1 MFVVRLALGSQ
12 SRASAGK
19 PLFSWWQNIELQ
31 ARFMVIAS
39 VGLLTLA
46 IGALAVVDWYEF
58 TSFEQRLKAF
68 SENELR
74 SLNSLV
80 ESAME
85 RRLGDQQNVAIKVFN
100 GWFESRNKDYP
111 GKLWSVWGPKTTDYM
126 AKAAPE
132 RSPKV
137 PLDAIDEEALHT
149 GQPVGRFVGDTYRYS
164 LPIIQ
169 GNVLA
174 PRKEVCIACHTGMMG
189 EKDGEV
195 IAVFSSSLSTTE
207 GMAALHRSLALIAGG
222 IFAAVLVVMF
232 AIRTILGRVI
242 RRERSQ
248 TLALV
253 TSSNSLA
260 LTNAKLVEEAAR
272 RERIEEQFRQSQK
285 METLGQL
292 TGGIAHDFNNMLAII
307 IGSLNI
313 LKRRLSRGEDGVE
326 RFIDGALDG
335 AERAALLTHRLLAF
349 SRQQPL
355 APEVVDI
362 NKLVAGMSEMLRRT
376 LGEGLRL
383 QTVLAYNVWRVH
395 ADPSQL
401 ESAILNLAVN
411 ARDAMPDGGR
421 LTIEIANA
429 HLDDNYA
436 AKHLDVTAG
445 KYVMVAVSDTGVGMP
460 PDVIAK
466 AFDPFFTTKPVGK
479 GTGLGLSQVYGFVKQ
494 SGGHIDIYSEPGQ
507 GTTIK
512 LYLPQFLGAADSV
525 TGSRTGA
532 IIPTGTA
539 QQTILV
545 VEDDEEVR
553 RSTADML
560 RELGYTVIAVDSAA
574 AALRVLAK
582 RPDLTLL
589 FTDVVMPNMNGR
601 KLAEEARRR
610 KPDLKVLYT
619 SGHPRNA
626 ILHDGVLI
634 AGVQFISKPF
644 TLEQLALKMRDAL
657 TA

>member
-1 MFVVRLALGSQ
+1 MSVGHAWASKALFCWRG
-12 SRASAGK
+12 
-19 PLFSWWQNIELQ
+19 NIGLQ

-58 TSFEQRLKAF
+58 SSFEEKLKAF

-85 RRLGDQQNVAIKVFN
+85 RRLEDQQNVAIKVFN
-100 GWFESRNKDYP
+100 GWFESRNKEYA
-111 GKLWSVWGPKTTDYM
+111 GKLWSVWGPKTKAYM
-126 AKAAPE
+126 AGTAPE
-132 RSPKV
+132 RAPKM
-137 PLDAIDEEALHT
+137 PLDAIDEEALRT
-149 GQPVGRFVGDTYRYS
+149 GRPVGRFVGDTYRYS
-164 LPIIQ
+164 MPIIQ
-169 GNVLA
+169 GGTVVA
-174 PRKEVCIACHTGMMG
+174 RKEVCAACHTALMS
-189 EKDGEV
+189 ENDGEV

-207 GMAALHRSLALIAGG
+207 GMAALHRSLKLIAGG
-222 IFAAVLVVMF
+222 AFAAVLVVMF
-232 AIRTILGRVI
+232 AIQTILGRVI
-242 RRERSQ
+242 TRERSQ
-248 TLALV
+248 TLELV
-253 TSSNSLA
+253 TSRNSLA
-260 LTNAKLVEEAAR
+260 LTNAKLIEEAAR
-272 RERIEEQFRQSQK
+272 RERIEEQLRQSQK
-285 METLGQL
+285 METVGQL

-313 LKRRLSRGEDGVE
+313 LKRRLSRGEGGVE
-326 RFIDGALDG
+326 RFIDGALEG

-355 APEVVDI
+355 SPEVVDI
-362 NKLVAGMSEMLRRT
+362 NKFVAGMSEMLRRI
-376 LGEGLRL
+376 LGENLHL
-383 QTVLAYNVWRVH
+383 ETVLAGGLWRTH

-401 ESAILNLAVN
+401 EGAILNLAVN

-421 LTIEIANA
+421 LTIETTNA

-436 AKHLDVTAG
+436 AMHADVTAG
-445 KYVMVAVSDTGVGMP
+445 QYVMVAVSDTGVGMP

-494 SGGHIDIYSEPGQ
+494 SGGHINIYSEPGQ

-512 LYLPQFLGAADSV
+512 LYFPRFFGAADSV
-525 TGSRTGA
+525 A
-532 IIPTGTA
+532 KPHACDVIPTGTV
-539 QQTILV
+539 QQIILV
-545 VEDDEEVR
+545 VEDEEEVR
-553 RSTADML
+553 QSTADML

-574 AALRVLAK
+574 AALRVL
-582 RPDLTLL
+582 DEHSDSTLL
-589 FTDVVMPNMNGR
+589 FTDVVMPDINGR
-601 KLAEEARRR
+601 KLAEEAQRR

-619 SGHPRNA
+619 SGYTRNA
-626 ILHDGVLI
+626 IVHNGVLDTS
-634 AGVQFISKPF
+634 VQLISKPF
-644 TLEQLALKMRDAL
+644 TLKQLALKIREVL

>member
-1 MFVVRLALGSQ
+1 MVHLAPGSQ
-12 SRASAGK
+12 SRTRAGK
-19 PLFSWWQNIELQ
+19 TLFSWWQNTGLQ

-46 IGALAVVDWYEF
+46 IGALAVVDRYEF
-58 TSFEQRLKAF
+58 SSFEEKLKAF

-85 RRLGDQQNVAIKVFN
+85 RRLEDQQNVAIKVFN
-100 GWFESRNKDYP
+100 GWFESRNKEYA
-111 GKLWSVWGPKTTDYM
+111 GKLWSVWGSKTKAYM
-126 AKAAPE
+126 AATAPE
-132 RSPKV
+132 RAPKM
-137 PLDAIDEEALHT
+137 PLDAIDEEALRT
-149 GQPVGRFVGDTYRYS
+149 GQPVGSFVGDTYRYS
-164 LPIIQ
+164 MPIIQ
-169 GNVLA
+169 GSTVA
-174 PRKEVCIACHTGMMG
+174 ARKEVCAACHTALMS
-189 EKDGEV
+189 ENDGEV
-195 IAVFSSSLSTTE
+195 IAVLSSSLTTTG
-207 GMAALHRSLALIAGG
+207 GMAALHRSLMLIAGG
-222 IFAAVLVVMF
+222 AFAAIMVLMF
-232 AIRTILGRVI
+232 AIQTILGRVI
-242 RRERSQ
+242 TRERSQ

-253 TSSNSLA
+253 ASRNSLA
-260 LTNAKLVEEAAR
+260 ATNAKLVEEAAR

-285 METLGQL
+285 IESLGQL

-313 LKRRLSRGEDGVE
+313 LKRRLSRGEGGVE
-326 RFIDGALDG
+326 RFIDGALEG

-349 SRQQPL
+349 SRQQSL

-362 NKLVAGMSEMLRRT
+362 NKLVTGMSEMLRRT
-376 LGEGLRL
+376 LGENLHL
-383 QTVLAYNVWRVH
+383 ETVLAGGLWRTH
-395 ADPSQL
+395 ADTSQL
-401 ESAILNLAVN
+401 ENAILNLAVN

-421 LTIEIANA
+421 LTIETANA

-436 AKHLDVTAG
+436 AMHADVTAG
-445 KYVMVAVSDTGVGMP
+445 QYVMVAVSDTGVGMP
-460 PDVIAK
+460 QDIVAK
-466 AFDPFFTTKPVGK
+466 AIDPFFTTKPIGK
-479 GTGLGLSQVYGFVKQ
+479 GTRLGLSQVYGFVKQ

-512 LYLPQFLGAADSV
+512 LYLPRFLGVADSV
-525 TGSRTGA
+525 TESQTGNM
-532 IIPTGTA
+532 IPRGA
-539 QQTILV
+539 VQQIILV
-545 VEDDEEVR
+545 AEDEEEVR

-560 RELGYTVIAVDSAA
+560 RELGYTVMAADSAA
-574 AALRVLAK
+574 AALRVLDEH
-582 RPDLTLL
+582 PDLTLL
-589 FTDVVMPNMNGR
+589 FTDVVMPDMNGR

-626 ILHDGVLI
+626 ILHNGVLI

-644 TLEQLALKMRDAL
+644 TLEQLALKMRDVL

>member
-1 MFVVRLALGSQ
+1 
-12 SRASAGK
+12 
-19 PLFSWWQNIELQ
+19 
-31 ARFMVIAS
+31 MVIAS

-46 IGALAVVDWYEF
+46 IGALTVVDWYEF
-58 TSFEQRLKAF
+58 SGFEEKLKAF

-85 RRLGDQQNVAIKVFN
+85 RRLGDQQNIAIKVFN

-111 GKLWSVWGPKTTDYM
+111 GKLWSVWGPKTKAYM
-126 AKAAPE
+126 ARTAPE
-132 RSPKV
+132 RAPKM
-137 PLDAIDEEALHT
+137 PLDAIDEEVLRT

-164 LPIIQ
+164 MPIIQ
-169 GNVLA
+169 GGTVA
-174 PRKEVCIACHTGMMG
+174 ARKEVCAACHTALMS
-189 EKDGEV
+189 ESDGEV

-207 GMAALHRSLALIAGG
+207 GMAALYRSLALIAGG
-222 IFAAVLVVMF
+222 TFAAVLVVIF
-232 AIRTILGRVI
+232 AIRIVLGRVI
-242 RRERSQ
+242 TRERSQ

-253 TSSNSLA
+253 TSRNSMA
-260 LTNAKLVEEAAR
+260 LTNARLIEEAAR
-272 RERIEEQFRQSQK
+272 RERVEEQFRQSQK

-313 LKRRLSRGEDGVE
+313 LKRRLSRGEGGVE

-355 APEVVDI
+355 APEVLDI
-362 NKLVAGMSEMLRRT
+362 DKLVTGMSEMLRRT
-376 LGEGLRL
+376 LGESLHL
-383 QTVLAYNVWRVH
+383 ETVLAYGVWRIH

-401 ESAILNLAVN
+401 ENAILNLAVN

-421 LTIEIANA
+421 LTIETANA
-429 HLDDNYA
+429 YLDGNYA
-436 AKHLDVTAG
+436 AMHPDVTAG
-445 KYVMVAVSDTGVGMP
+445 RYVMVAVSDTGVGMP
-460 PDVIAK
+460 PDVTAK

-512 LYLPQFLGAADSV
+512 LYLPQFLGTADSV
-525 TGSRTGA
+525 TESQTGNT
-532 IIPTGTA
+532 IPRGTV

-545 VEDDEEVR
+545 VEDDEKLR
-553 RSTADML
+553 LSTVEML
-560 RELGYTVIAVDSAA
+560 HELGYTVLAA
-574 AALRVLAK
+574 DGAATALRLLDEHS
-582 RPDLTLL
+582 DLTLL
-589 FTDVVMPNMNGR
+589 FTDVVMPDMNGR

-610 KPDLKVLYT
+610 KPDLKVVYT
-619 SGHPRNA
+619 SGYPRNA
-626 ILHDGVLI
+626 ILHNGALI

>member
-1 MFVVRLALGSQ
+1 MVRLAPGSQ
-12 SRASAGK
+12 SRTRAGETLCSWWEYIGLQTRFMIIASA
-19 PLFSWWQNIELQ
+19 
-31 ARFMVIAS
+31 
-39 VGLLTLA
+39 GLLTLA

-58 TSFEQRLKAF
+58 SSFEEKLKAF

-85 RRLGDQQNVAIKVFN
+85 RRLGDHQNVAIKVFN
-100 GWFESRNKDYP
+100 GWFESRNKEYA
-111 GKLWSVWGPKTTDYM
+111 GKLWSVWGPKTKAYM
-126 AKAAPE
+126 AGTAPE
-132 RSPKV
+132 RAPKM
-137 PLDAIDEEALHT
+137 PLDAIDEEALRT

-164 LPIIQ
+164 MPIIQ
-169 GNVLA
+169 GGTVA
-174 PRKEVCIACHTGMMG
+174 ARKEVCAACHTALMS
-189 EKDGEV
+189 ENDGDV

-207 GMAALHRSLALIAGG
+207 GLAALHHSLALIAGG
-222 IFAAVLVVMF
+222 AFAAVLVVMF
-232 AIRTILGRVI
+232 AIRIILGRII

-253 TSSNSLA
+253 ASRNSLA
-260 LTNAKLVEEAAR
+260 LTNAKLHEEAAR

-313 LKRRLSRGEDGVE
+313 LKRRLSRGEGNVE

-362 NKLVAGMSEMLRRT
+362 NKFVAGMSEMLRRT

-383 QTVLAYNVWRVH
+383 ETVLAYDVWRVH

-479 GTGLGLSQVYGFVKQ
+479 GTVWASHKFMGSSNNRAATSISIPSPVKERR
-494 SGGHIDIYSEPGQ
+494 SSFI
-507 GTTIK
+507 
-512 LYLPQFLGAADSV
+512 FLGSLV
-525 TGSRTGA
+525 LPIQSPSRLQA
-532 IIPTGTA
+532 
-539 QQTILV
+539 
-545 VEDDEEVR
+545 
-553 RSTADML
+553 M
-560 RELGYTVIAVDSAA
+560 
-574 AALRVLAK
+574 
-582 RPDLTLL
+582 
-589 FTDVVMPNMNGR
+589 
-601 KLAEEARRR
+601 
-610 KPDLKVLYT
+610 
-619 SGHPRNA
+619 
-626 ILHDGVLI
+626 
-634 AGVQFISKPF
+634 
-644 TLEQLALKMRDAL
+644 
-657 TA
+657 

>member
-1 MFVVRLALGSQ
+1 M
-12 SRASAGK
+12 
-19 PLFSWWQNIELQ
+19 
-31 ARFMVIAS
+31 
-39 VGLLTLA
+39 
-46 IGALAVVDWYEF
+46 
-58 TSFEQRLKAF
+58 
-68 SENELR
+68 SEN
-74 SLNSLV
+74 
-80 ESAME
+80 
-85 RRLGDQQNVAIKVFN
+85 
-100 GWFESRNKDYP
+100 
-111 GKLWSVWGPKTTDYM
+111 
-126 AKAAPE
+126 
-132 RSPKV
+132 
-137 PLDAIDEEALHT
+137 
-149 GQPVGRFVGDTYRYS
+149 
-164 LPIIQ
+164 
-169 GNVLA
+169 
-174 PRKEVCIACHTGMMG
+174 
-189 EKDGEV
+189 DGEV

-207 GMAALHRSLALIAGG
+207 GLAALLHSLALIAGG
-222 IFAAVLVVMF
+222 AFAAVLVVMF
-232 AIRTILGRVI
+232 AIRIILGRVI

-253 TSSNSLA
+253 ASRNSLA
-260 LTNAKLVEEAAR
+260 LTNAKLIEEAAR

-383 QTVLAYNVWRVH
+383 ETVLAYDVWRVL

-525 TGSRTGA
+525 AGSHTGT

-539 QQTILV
+539 QQIILV
-545 VEDDEEVR
+545 VEDEEEVR
-553 RSTADML
+553 QSTGDML

-626 ILHDGVLI
+626 ILHNGVLI
-634 AGVQFISKPF
+634 AGIQFIFKPF
-644 TLEQLALKMRDAL
+644 TLEQLALKMRDVL

>member
-1 MFVVRLALGSQ
+1 
-12 SRASAGK
+12 
-19 PLFSWWQNIELQ
+19 
-31 ARFMVIAS
+31 
-39 VGLLTLA
+39 
-46 IGALAVVDWYEF
+46 
-58 TSFEQRLKAF
+58 
-68 SENELR
+68 
-74 SLNSLV
+74 
-80 ESAME
+80 
-85 RRLGDQQNVAIKVFN
+85 
-100 GWFESRNKDYP
+100 
-111 GKLWSVWGPKTTDYM
+111 
-126 AKAAPE
+126 
-132 RSPKV
+132 
-137 PLDAIDEEALHT
+137 
-149 GQPVGRFVGDTYRYS
+149 
-164 LPIIQ
+164 
-169 GNVLA
+169 
-174 PRKEVCIACHTGMMG
+174 
-189 EKDGEV
+189 
-195 IAVFSSSLSTTE
+195 
-207 GMAALHRSLALIAGG
+207 
-222 IFAAVLVVMF
+222 
-232 AIRTILGRVI
+232 
-242 RRERSQ
+242 
-248 TLALV
+248 
-253 TSSNSLA
+253 
-260 LTNAKLVEEAAR
+260 
-272 RERIEEQFRQSQK
+272 
-285 METLGQL
+285 
-292 TGGIAHDFNNMLAII
+292 
-307 IGSLNI
+307 
-313 LKRRLSRGEDGVE
+313 
-326 RFIDGALDG
+326 
-335 AERAALLTHRLLAF
+335 
-349 SRQQPL
+349 
-355 APEVVDI
+355 
-362 NKLVAGMSEMLRRT
+362 
-376 LGEGLRL
+376 
-383 QTVLAYNVWRVH
+383 VWRVH

-525 TGSRTGA
+525 AGSHTGT

-539 QQTILV
+539 QQIILV
-545 VEDDEEVR
+545 VEDEEEVR
-553 RSTADML
+553 QSTGDML

-626 ILHDGVLI
+626 ILHNGVLI
-634 AGVQFISKPF
+634 AGIQFIFKPF
-644 TLEQLALKMRDAL
+644 TLEQLALKMRDVL